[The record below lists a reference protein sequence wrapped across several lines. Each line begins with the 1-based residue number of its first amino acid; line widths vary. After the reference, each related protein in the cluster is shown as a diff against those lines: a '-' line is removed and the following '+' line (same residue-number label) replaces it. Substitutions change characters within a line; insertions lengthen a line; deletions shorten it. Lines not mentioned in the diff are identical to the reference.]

1 MSMKRWIT
9 QLGKSLYA
17 GSALL
22 VSTAM
27 SVEASTSG
35 ITNPLVSSSSSVSSV
50 LNQALGWLDDA
61 IFAVAGALF
70 LFHLYKAVIG
80 LMAGSHHA
88 QRREEAKSHLVW
100 VAISG
105 VMLGGGAILAGALYN
120 LGKSF

>member
-1 MSMKRWIT
+1 MKDWIR
-9 QLGKSLYA
+9 QAGKGLYTCGVA
-17 GSALL
+17 L

-27 SVEASTSG
+27 TAEADTSG
-35 ITNPLVSSSSSVSSV
+35 INNPLSSSSSSVSSV

-70 LFHLYKAVIG
+70 LFHLYKAIIG

-88 QRREEAKSHLVW
+88 QRREEAKSHLIW

>member
-1 MSMKRWIT
+1 MYMKDWIRHV
-9 QLGKSLYA
+9 GKGLYTCVVA
-17 GSALL
+17 IASAAM
-22 VSTAM
+22 TA
-27 SVEASTSG
+27 EADTSG
-35 ITNPLVSSSSSVSSV
+35 ITNPLSSSSSSVSSV

-61 IFAVAGALF
+61 IFAVAALF

>member
-1 MSMKRWIT
+1 MKDWIRHV
-9 QLGKSLYA
+9 GKGLYTCVVA
-17 GSALL
+17 IASAAM
-22 VSTAM
+22 TA
-27 SVEASTSG
+27 EADTSG
-35 ITNPLVSSSSSVSSV
+35 ITNPLSSSSSSVSSV

-61 IFAVAGALF
+61 IFAVAALF